1 MSVISRVSEYLSWVQ
16 KLLNPSYLFHFLRIL
31 LDFCKIARAAGL
43 LAWKKRGL
51 AKKKLSK
58 DFYSSWKI
66 QLTELD
72 GRVPFL
78 IIQRAERLPTSDFPK
93 LVEPRVFCLVQ
104 RSPKQLTCKLWC
116 GPTHLSRKSNWGPG
130 AQWDWK
136 RPGKAHSRLEA
147 VTPGPALLLNGVGV
161 LPGLDPTLL
170 LTSTDPLIPYKLHS
184 DVTTSPQQFSLR
196 SLHSQVNGFTN
207 IFLECCYIQI
217 Y

>member
-1 MSVISRVSEYLSWVQ
+1 MRPGQ
-16 KLLNPSYLFHFLRIL
+16 KETKQRFL
-31 LDFCKIARAAGL
+31 
-43 LAWKKRGL
+43 
-51 AKKKLSK
+51 
-58 DFYSSWKI
+58 
-66 QLTELD
+66 
-72 GRVPFL
+72 L
-78 IIQRAERLPTSDFPK
+78 IIKNSTHRTWWKSPIFNYSESRKAPYLRFPQTGGASF
-93 LVEPRVFCLVQ
+93 FCLVQ

-136 RPGKAHSRLEA
+136 RPGKAHSPLEA
-147 VTPGPALLLNGVGV
+147 VTPGLALLLNGVGV